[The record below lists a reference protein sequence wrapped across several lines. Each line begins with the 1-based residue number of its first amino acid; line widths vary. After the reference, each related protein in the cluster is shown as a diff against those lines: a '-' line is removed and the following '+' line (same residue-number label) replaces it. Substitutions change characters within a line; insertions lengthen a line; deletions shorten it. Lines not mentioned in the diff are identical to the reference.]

1 MQNQDE
7 ILSKVPEV
15 TLGFWVIK
23 ILATTLG
30 ETGGDAVT
38 MTWLHADAHPHNG
51 GYLIGTGIFLAV
63 FVAAVIAQILTR
75 RFNAWIYWLAIVAS
89 TTVGTAMA
97 DFFDRSLS
105 IGYTGGSS
113 ILLACVL
120 CSLAIWYFT
129 LGSINV
135 QTVATPKVEIFYWV
149 TITFSQTLGTALG
162 DWTADST
169 GLGYDGGALVFCAG
183 LVLLAALYYWTTISR
198 VFLFWAA
205 FILTR
210 PLGATVGDFLDK
222 PTSHGGLAL
231 SRPLASGVILALIV
245 MLILVLPQRPGRHP
259 GSDAAPQVQ

>member
-1 MQNQDE
+1 MTNTTE
-7 ILSKVPEV
+7 RYNTKVPEV
-15 TLGFWVIK
+15 TLTFWIIK

-30 ETGGDAVT
+30 ETGGDSVT
-38 MTWLHADAHPHNG
+38 MTWLHADASPNNG
-51 GYLIGTGIFLAV
+51 GYLIGTAIFLVV
-63 FVAAVIAQILTR
+63 FVAAVIAQILQKK
-75 RFNAWIYWLAIVAS
+75 FNPWIYWLAIVAS

-97 DFFDRSLS
+97 DFFDRSLG
-105 IGYTGGSS
+105 IGYAGGSS

-120 CSLAIWYFT
+120 CSLAIWYVT

-162 DWTADST
+162 DWTADDT
-169 GLGYDGGALVFCAG
+169 GLGYDGGVLIFCAG
-183 LVLLAALYYWTTISR
+183 LAALAALYYWTTISR

-222 PTSHGGLAL
+222 PLSDGGLAF
-231 SRPLASGVILALIV
+231 SRPLASAVIAAFIIV
-245 MLILVLPQRPGRHP
+245 CLLVLPQRAGQHP
-259 GSDAAPQVQ
+259 GHSSTAA

>member
-1 MQNQDE
+1 MTRTEDD
-7 ILSKVPEV
+7 ILSKVPAV
-15 TLGFWVIK
+15 TLGFWIIK

-30 ETGGDAVT
+30 ETGGDALT
-38 MTWLHADAHPHNG
+38 MSVFHADKHPHNG
-51 GYLIGTGIFLAV
+51 GYLIGTGIFLGI
-63 FVAAVIAQILTR
+63 FVAAVVAQIEVKK
-75 RFNAWIYWLAIVAS
+75 FNPWIYWLAIVAS

-97 DFFDRSLS
+97 DFFDRSLG

-120 CSLAIWYFT
+120 ASLALWYLT

-162 DWTADST
+162 DWMADDT
-169 GLGYDGGALVFCAG
+169 GLGFEGGAVVFGVG
-183 LVLLAALYYWTTISR
+183 LLILAALYYWTQISR

-210 PLGATVGDFLDK
+210 PLGATVGDMLDK
-222 PTSHGGLAL
+222 PHAQGGLAL
-231 SRPLASGVILALIV
+231 NRFHASALLVSAIAALVVI
-245 MLILVLPQRPGRHP
+245 LPQRPGRHP
-259 GSDAAPQVQ
+259 SVA

>member
-1 MQNQDE
+1 VVIDSE
-7 ILSKVPEV
+7 TKVPEV
-15 TLGFWVIK
+15 TLGFWIVK

-30 ETGGDAVT
+30 ETGGDSVT
-38 MTWLHADAHPHNG
+38 MTWLRADVNPHNG
-51 GYLIGTGIFLAV
+51 GYLIGTGIFIAV
-63 FVAAVIAQILTR
+63 FVATVIAQILVKK
-75 RFNAWIYWLAIVAS
+75 FNPWIYWLAIVAS

-97 DFFDRSLS
+97 DFFDRSLG

-120 CSLAIWYFT
+120 CALAIWYFT

-162 DWTADST
+162 DWMADST

-183 LVLLAALYYWTTISR
+183 LAVLAALYYWSRISR

-222 PTSHGGLAL
+222 PTSHGGLAF

-245 MLILVLPQRPGRHP
+245 VLVFVLPQRPGRHP
-259 GSDAAPQVQ
+259 GPAYL